1 MTGKD
6 ASMSHLKALKL
17 ANSKPLIAHS
27 DPIQRARDKVVDA
40 LAEQKAMAEAKLAG
54 QHYAPTHNVWRK
66 NETGQRVQVE
76 APKRVRQGWFQD
88 AYRKVFFALR
98 YAGKA
103 IEFAKDK
110 NAIEVGQLEA
120 LPGVID
126 TLIEAVRAGE
136 LDAQLTAAAAE
147 RGKQL
152 RKAG

>member
-1 MTGKD
+1 
-6 ASMSHLKALKL
+6 MSHLKALKL
-17 ANSKPLIAHS
+17 TSAKPLVANS

-40 LAEQKAMAEAKLAG
+40 LTEQKAMAEAKLAG
-54 QHYAPTHNVWRK
+54 QHYAPTHKVWRK
-66 NETGQRVQVE
+66 NETGQRAQVE

-88 AYRKVFFALR
+88 AYRKVFFGLR

-110 NAIEVGQLEA
+110 NAIEVGQLET
-120 LPGVID
+120 LPSVLD

-136 LDAQLTAAAAE
+136 LDAQLAAAAAE